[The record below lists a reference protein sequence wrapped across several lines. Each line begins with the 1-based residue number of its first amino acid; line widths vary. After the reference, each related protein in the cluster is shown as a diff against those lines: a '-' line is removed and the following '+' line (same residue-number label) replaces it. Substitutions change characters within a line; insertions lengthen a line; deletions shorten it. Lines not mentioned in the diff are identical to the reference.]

1 MAKEKKAEKVELV
14 AKNGTKASDI
24 TMQYMYDYC
33 TDIGD
38 ADALDWFIEIT
49 ERKIEYDKYP
59 LSDAPVNE
67 GGRRKRDKTK
77 EPVKATRKLTYPEI
91 KKEFIEKFY
100 PELIPAKKP
109 KAAKAP
115 SWHEKALA
123 AKALRDGEVDP
134 LSLLKKK

>member
-1 MAKEKKAEKVELV
+1 MAKEKTKKVELV

-24 TMQYMYDYC
+24 TMQYMFDYC
-33 TDIGD
+33 NDIGD

-49 ERKIEYDKYP
+49 ERKVEYDKYP

-77 EPVKATRKLTYPEI
+77 EPVKATRKLTFPEI

-109 KAAKAP
+109 KATKAP
-115 SWHEKALA
+115 SWHEKAVA

>member
-1 MAKEKKAEKVELV
+1 MAKETAKKVELV

-49 ERKIEYDKYP
+49 ERKVEYDKYP

-100 PELIPAKKP
+100 PELIPEKKP
-109 KAAKAP
+109 KALKAP

-123 AKALRDGEVDP
+123 AKALRNGEVDP

>member
-1 MAKEKKAEKVELV
+1 MAKEKTKKVELV

-49 ERKIEYDKYP
+49 ERKVAYDKYP
-59 LSDAPVNE
+59 LSDAPVKE
-67 GGRRKRDKTK
+67 GARRKRDKSK
-77 EPVKATRKLTYPEI
+77 DPVKATRKLTYPEI

-123 AKALRDGEVDP
+123 AKAMRDGEVDP

>member
-1 MAKEKKAEKVELV
+1 MAKEKTKKVELV
-14 AKNGTKASDI
+14 AENGTKASDI

-33 TDIGD
+33 TDNGD
-38 ADALDWFIEIT
+38 PDALDWFIEIT
-49 ERKIEYDKYP
+49 ERKVEYDKYP

-100 PELIPAKKP
+100 PELIPVKKP

-115 SWHEKALA
+115 SWHEKALLY
-123 AKALRDGEVDP
+123 KAMLDEKVDP

>member
-1 MAKEKKAEKVELV
+1 MAKEKTKKVELV

-24 TMQYMYDYC
+24 TMQYMFDYC
-33 TDIGD
+33 NDIGD

-49 ERKIEYDKYP
+49 ERKVEYDKYP

-109 KAAKAP
+109 KATKAP
-115 SWHEKALA
+115 SWHEKAVA
-123 AKALRDGEVDP
+123 AKALKEGKIDP

>member
-1 MAKEKKAEKVELV
+1 MVKEKAKKVELV

-49 ERKIEYDKYP
+49 ERKVAYDKYP

-67 GGRRKRDKTK
+67 GGRRKRDKSK

>member
-1 MAKEKKAEKVELV
+1 MAKEKTKKVELV

-33 TDIGD
+33 TDIDD

-49 ERKIEYDKYP
+49 ERKVEYDKYP

-77 EPVKATRKLTYPEI
+77 KPVKATRKLTYPEI

-109 KAAKAP
+109 KAAKVP
-115 SWHEKALA
+115 SWHEKAVLY
-123 AKALRDGEVDP
+123 KAMRDEEVDP

>member
-1 MAKEKKAEKVELV
+1 MAKEKTKKVELV

-49 ERKIEYDKYP
+49 ERRVEYDKYP

-100 PELIPAKKP
+100 PELIPAKKL

-123 AKALRDGEVDP
+123 AKAMRDGEVDP

>member
-1 MAKEKKAEKVELV
+1 MAKEKTKKVELV

-33 TDIGD
+33 TDIDD

-49 ERKIEYDKYP
+49 ERKVEYDKYP

-67 GGRRKRDKTK
+67 GGRRKRDKAK

-109 KAAKAP
+109 KTAKAP

>member
-1 MAKEKKAEKVELV
+1 MAKEKAKKVELV

-24 TMQYMYDYC
+24 TMQYMFDYC
-33 TDIGD
+33 NDIGD

-49 ERKIEYDKYP
+49 ERKVEYDKYP

-109 KAAKAP
+109 KVAKTP

-123 AKALRDGEVDP
+123 AKALRDGEIDP
-134 LSLLKKK
+134 LSLLKK

>member
-14 AKNGTKASDI
+14 AENGTKASDF

-33 TDIGD
+33 TDNGD
-38 ADALDWFIEIT
+38 PDALDWFIEIT
-49 ERKIEYDKYP
+49 ERKVEYDKYP

-115 SWHEKALA
+115 SWHEKAVRY
-123 AKALRDGEVDP
+123 KAMCNGEIDP

>member
-1 MAKEKKAEKVELV
+1 MAKEKTKKVELV
-14 AKNGTKASDI
+14 AKDGTKASDI

-33 TDIGD
+33 TDMGD
-38 ADALDWFIEIT
+38 AEDLDWFIEIT
-49 ERKIEYDKYP
+49 ERKVEYDKYP

-77 EPVKATRKLTYPEI
+77 KPVKATRKLTYPEI

-109 KAAKAP
+109 KTAKAP
-115 SWHEKALA
+115 SWHEKAVLY
-123 AKALRDGEVDP
+123 KAMRDEEVDP